1 MVPYV
6 EIQLAALEI
15 SKHYELNFSCK
26 KGDIPFNFQDGPWH
40 RDTYNLNGPSNTDGS
55 YDDSLV
61 MKLKPFYYTC
71 LIPLDDITEE
81 NGRTE
86 FLVGSHH
93 HTYNEAKG
101 GLISEFFFIFAQ
113 ISKQKVSPGPNLGK
127 QYGNTGYGVSGPG
140 LQ

>member
-1 MVPYV
+1 M
-6 EIQLAALEI
+6 
-15 SKHYELNFSCK
+15 
-26 KGDIPFNFQDGPWH
+26 
-40 RDTYNLNGPSNTDGS
+40 NGPSNTDGS

-101 GLISEFFFIFAQ
+101 GLISESFFILAQ
-113 ISKQKVSPGPNLGK
+113 MSKQKVSPGPNLGK
-127 QYGNTGYGVSGPG
+127 
-140 LQ
+140 

>member
-1 MVPYV
+1 MVQ
-6 EIQLAALEI
+6 IK
-15 SKHYELNFSCK
+15 SNFNCK

-101 GLISEFFFIFAQ
+101 GLISESFSFWLK
-113 ISKQKVSPGPNLGK
+113 SQKKVVKSRTTLATVIQNAW
-127 QYGNTGYGVSGPG
+127 
-140 LQ
+140 